1 MTKTSN
7 NIVVLGGSFNPP
19 TIAHVNVLDTAI
31 KNLNAKFGL
40 FVPSSNNYV
49 SRKMKRQNGTI
60 FSENSRLQM
69 LSEICKNHPNM
80 HVDTCEFGDDGRG
93 HTYDTLCKIQAK
105 YPDSKIVF
113 IIGADKLSILP
124 RWHNANEFFEKFEFA
139 VIPRENFDINKI
151 INNNK
156 VLSKYKHIFH
166 TISIPVYDDLAN
178 ISSTQ
183 ARKAITQKDIVTLQT
198 ILEPSTYE
206 IIKKESKI

>member
-19 TIAHVNVLDTAI
+19 TIAHVNVLDITV

-40 FVPSSNNYV
+40 FVPSSDNYV
-49 SRKMKRQNGTI
+49 SRKMKRQNGTT
-60 FSENSRLQM
+60 FSENSRLRM
-69 LSEICKNHPNM
+69 LSEICKNHSNM
-80 HVDTCEFGDDGRG
+80 QIDTCEFGDDGRG

-124 RWHNANEFFEKFEFA
+124 KWHNADEFFEKFEFA
-139 VIPRENFDINKI
+139 VIPRKNFDIPKI
-151 INNNK
+151 INTNK

-166 TISIPVYDDLAN
+166 TISIPACNDLAN

-183 ARKAITQKDIVTLQT
+183 ARNAIMQNDIVTLQT